1 MKMDV
6 FWSLKEELSDGNP
19 EKMEKT
25 ATKVR
30 SMPNRRLFDI
40 ERVKR
45 YAKRKT

>member
-6 FWSLKEELSDGNP
+6 FRSLKEELSDGNP

-25 ATKVR
+25 AMKVR

-40 ERVKR
+40 EKVKR
-45 YAKRKT
+45 YAKGKA